1 MSERYSDNQDRSG
14 GGALLI
20 DGRRYSP
27 DDLLYQG
34 TDSRIYSVH
43 SLENGVDSA
52 FVVKTYACEG
62 DDERLERAMREM
74 ETLMRLRRCPHVV
87 KLLAGCRRGGE
98 EENAEVLLLFEKLPC
113 CADLRPDARQA
124 LVLGADICAALED
137 LWWRRLVHG
146 DIKPSNLYYHERY
159 GWQLGDFGSVCVKGE
174 VPVYGSLAYC
184 APEAWRGE
192 PCDTR
197 ADLYSLGITLYRLLS
212 GGRLPFCDAP
222 CEALDDEAVYAA
234 IERRMRGEALPPVAG
249 IDGAWNRVLLKMCA
263 FAPDE
268 RYRRPRDVLRE
279 IGRLL

>member
-1 MSERYSDNQDRSG
+1 MSDRYSDNQDRSG
-14 GGALLI
+14 GGTLLI
-20 DGRRYSP
+20 DGMRYRL
-27 DDLLYQG
+27 DGLLYQG

-52 FVVKTYACEG
+52 FVVKIFPCGG
-62 DDERLERAMREM
+62 DDERLEQAMREM
-74 ETLMRLRRCPHVV
+74 EALMSLRDCLHVV

-98 EENAEVLLLFEKLPC
+98 GENVEVLLLFERLSC
-113 CADLRPDARQA
+113 CADLRLDAEQT
-124 LVLGADICAALED
+124 LLLGADICVALED
-137 LWWRRLVHG
+137 LRRRRLVHG
-146 DIKPSNLYYHERY
+146 DIKPSNLFYHKRY

-197 ADLYSLGITLYRLLS
+197 ADIYSLGITLYKLLS

-222 CEALDDEAVYAA
+222 CEALDDKAVHAA
-234 IERRMRGEALPPVAG
+234 IERRMRGEPLPPVTD